1 MQIAELVRRGYKLTL
16 FDRNPHKKN
25 KIIIKKKRIG
35 QLNSTKLFEKWAL
48 FQIGYVFTF
57 DFETIL
63 LYLVF
68 FVILKNFFVFGE
80 KVGI

>member
-25 KIIIKKKRIG
+25 KKKKKESASSIRQNHLKSG
-35 QLNSTKLFEKWAL
+35 HF

>member
-25 KIIIKKKRIG
+25 NNKKKRIG

-48 FQIGYVFTF
+48 FPIGYVFTF